1 MKKLLL
7 IPLSLF
13 LLVGSVSAKPAID
26 PLTRRAE
33 KQALKDERIAST
45 TARKEDRMA
54 SIAAFRDQKKQ
65 AVLERIEEKLNQI
78 NERRTNHFL
87 KVLERLREILAK
99 IQSRSDRAEANGK
112 NVASVDTA
120 IAAAEAA
127 IDTAEAA
134 ANTQADKVY
143 DVTVNDETAAHSDVG
158 AAMKQLQ
165 EDLRAVWQVVQDARK
180 AVFAALRALVAI
192 AGNDGGTA
200 TPSAT
205 PT

>member
-143 DVTVNDETAAHSDVG
+143 DVTVNDETTAHSDVG